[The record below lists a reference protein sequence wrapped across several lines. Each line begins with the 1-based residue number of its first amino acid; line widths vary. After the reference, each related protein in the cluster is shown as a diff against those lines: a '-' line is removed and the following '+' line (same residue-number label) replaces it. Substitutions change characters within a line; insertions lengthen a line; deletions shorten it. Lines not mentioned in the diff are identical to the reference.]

1 MKDNALASVALQRLL
16 ETGHVIELKYKK
28 QRLCLHSA
36 HLPQQSAQVRH
47 SQETSDKFLF
57 DCRVALLDK
66 LSHMAE
72 IEWQPLE
79 EALKEFLNFEKQ
91 WNETV
96 RLKDVNH
103 PLLLPPPSF
112 KAHSTIQ
119 NYWKECDVYWETR
132 KLTRVKIALQAV
144 EARHRKTDSFRPYWL
159 DSANK
164 HFQKDPNPHAMTP
177 EERQGRQRFRF
188 CFPIP
193 VGFHFDVKHQTS
205 QSFWLTDHNKAA
217 RNIQGHANVDPWGR
231 IRD

>member
-1 MKDNALASVALQRLL
+1 M
-16 ETGHVIELKYKK
+16 
-28 QRLCLHSA
+28 
-36 HLPQQSAQVRH
+36 P
-47 SQETSDKFLF
+47 
-57 DCRVALLDK
+57 
-66 LSHMAE
+66 E

-79 EALKEFLNFEKQ
+79 EALREFLNFENR

-132 KLTRVKIALQAV
+132 KLTRVNNAIQGV
-144 EARHRKTDSFRPYWL
+144 EARHRKTDNFPPYWL
-159 DSANK
+159 DSAKK
-164 HFQKDPNPHAMTP
+164 HFQKDPYPHAMTP

-193 VGFHFDVKHQTS
+193 AGFHFDVKHQTS
-205 QSFWLTDHNKAA
+205 QSFWLTDHNKMAH
-217 RNIQGHANVDPWGR
+217 NIRGYANVDPWGR